1 MRLVFAGT
9 PAFGASALRALLEA
23 GHDVAMVL
31 TQPDRPAGRGL
42 RARPSEVKA
51 LAVARGLPLAE
62 PTMLKSG
69 EALEGLRSA
78 RAQVMVVAA
87 YGLILPPSVLEL
99 FPLGCIN
106 IHASLLPRWRGAAP
120 IQRAILAGDRETGI
134 SIMRM
139 EAGLDTGPVYLTRS
153 LVIDPDDTA
162 GSLHDKL
169 AALGG
174 RCVVQV
180 LAGLEADDIRAIP
193 QPDHSVTYA
202 KKIEKHEATIDWS
215 RAAAQIERQ
224 VRAFNPSPVAST
236 SLRGA
241 PLRVW
246 RASVVFQQQDTPGR
260 VIEATD
266 AGILVGCGSGA
277 LLLQDLQR
285 AGGRPLPAADFLRGI
300 PLAPGEI
307 LGQ

>member
-9 PAFGASALRALLEA
+9 PAFAASALRALREA

-42 RARPSEVKA
+42 RPRVSEVKA
-51 LAVARGLPLAE
+51 LASAYGVPLAQ
-62 PTMLKSG
+62 PTTLKSH

-78 RAQVMVVAA
+78 RAQAMVVAA
-87 YGLILPPSVLEL
+87 YGLILPPLVLEL
-99 FPLGCIN
+99 FPFGCIN

-120 IQRAILAGDRETGI
+120 IQRAILAGDWETGI

-139 EAGLDTGPVYLTRS
+139 EARLDTGPVYLARS
-153 LVIDPDDTA
+153 VAIESDDTA

-169 AALGG
+169 AALGA
-174 RCVVQV
+174 RCIVQV
-180 LAGLEADDIRAIP
+180 LAGIEAGEIRATP
-193 QPDHSVTYA
+193 QPERGVTYA

-215 RAAAQIERQ
+215 AAAAQIERQ
-224 VRAFNPSPVAST
+224 VRAFNPLPVAGS

-241 PLRVW
+241 RLRVW
-246 RASVVFQQQDTPGR
+246 RATAAAEPHDTPGR
-260 VIEATD
+260 VIQATN

-277 LLLQDLQR
+277 LLLQELQR
-285 AGGRPLPAADFLRGI
+285 AGGKPLSAADFLRGT